1 MDEKQR
7 LLHDLTQE
15 LFQMISYEI
24 GDIIQ
29 RAPTF
34 LRPAVVAVIE
44 ACVQAE
50 VASMPEAKRQQYETK
65 LHHIEVMKLPSE
77 LDPRKL

>member
-1 MDEKQR
+1 MDEKNR

-15 LFQMISYEI
+15 LFQTISYEI
-24 GDIIQ
+24 SDIIQ

-50 VASMPEAKRQQYETK
+50 VASMPEAKRQQYETQ
-65 LHHIEVMKLPSE
+65 LSRLEVVALPSE
-77 LDPRKL
+77 FDPRKQ

>member
-1 MDEKQR
+1 MDEKNR

-15 LFQMISYEI
+15 LFQTISYEI
-24 GDIIQ
+24 SDIIQ
-29 RAPTF
+29 HAPTF

-50 VASMPEAKRQQYETK
+50 VASMPEAKRQQYEAQ
-65 LHHIEVMKLPSE
+65 LSRLEVVALPSE
-77 LDPRKL
+77 FDPRKQ